1 MEAGFLLQRTAMGV
15 AIYNANNF
23 TRLYGIPKKVS
34 MCSCFGG
41 GYAMMV
47 GKEVEVWDLAKG
59 EMMVRVEEEWEG
71 CWVEKNRAVLWRG
84 N

>member
-1 MEAGFLLQRTAMGV
+1 
-15 AIYNANNF
+15 
-23 TRLYGIPKKVS
+23 
-34 MCSCFGG
+34 
-41 GYAMMV
+41 MMV